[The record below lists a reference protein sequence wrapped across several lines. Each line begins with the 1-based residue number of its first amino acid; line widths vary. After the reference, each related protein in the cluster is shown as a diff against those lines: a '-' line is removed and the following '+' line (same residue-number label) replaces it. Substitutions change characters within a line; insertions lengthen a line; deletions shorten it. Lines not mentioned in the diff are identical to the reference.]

1 MKSVHPADGKVSAYI
16 ARAYLPA
23 LPTLSVL
30 HSSEQVTVSWPTVDT
45 ARFTHYRGKHPDP
58 LVLHPSWFPIL
69 TLSKAEKKLKYSRY
83 FRQENVL

>member
-1 MKSVHPADGKVSAYI
+1 MSAYI

-45 ARFTHYRGKHPDP
+45 ARFTHPSAASISLHASAPVLVPDR
-58 LVLHPSWFPIL
+58 HSYN
-69 TLSKAEKKLKYSRY
+69 SGNEKLKYSRY
-83 FRQENVL
+83 FPRKNVL